1 MQSVFRVMKNNFNFL
16 YSWREY
22 MSGCWLMLGTLFF
35 FLLVAALRLYR
46 LDGPG
51 LWIDEIFTF
60 RLTAAGTLTEMLGD
74 VSWEKTNP
82 KAHYIVLWAWLKVFG
97 VSVWNGRVLS
107 VLAGVLGVISM
118 YFLGRRMFNRETGL
132 YAMALCAM
140 CYHHL
145 AVSQDMS
152 PYALAFLFSV
162 LSFLFFI
169 AVLQELRWR
178 HVAAYVLCS
187 ALLMHTHHFGLLVL
201 AAQGLLFALYCISMR
216 QELDRR
222 IYLRAALAAGLL
234 LLAFISLYSILT
246 GAAALRE
253 HWTMMSGS
261 YPRDSFS
268 YVIVSYIH
276 FFGSSFPLVVVVSV
290 AIAFGVLTTF
300 FSAAMTHRH
309 KFMVG
314 SLLLWIVLV
323 AGIPYLYSNLVLPV
337 MHYRNFTVGLP
348 ALLLLA
354 AWGLQQAGVK
364 YALLALLIQAA
375 SITENM
381 VFTKQHGTFSPDSM
395 HAAYQI
401 SYPKDRQYYKQLLQE
416 LLTYKEPVYIGDTP
430 EKELPFFEQVSGLPE
445 GSLAGMESLK
455 RHLRRK
461 IPQTFWITGNKEFDS
476 RSRMPL
482 HEIERSNGILDK
494 GYQRGQAVH
503 YKRAMAQQY
512 LPLCVEPPDA

>member
-1 MQSVFRVMKNNFNFL
+1 MIKNNFNFL
-16 YSWREY
+16 YSYREY
-22 MSGCWLMLGTLFF
+22 MSGRWFMLGAAFF
-35 FLLVAALRLYR
+35 VLLAAALRLYR

-51 LWIDEIFTF
+51 LWGDEVFTF
-60 RLTAAGTLTEMLGD
+60 RLATMDTLAEMLEE

-82 KAHYIVLWAWLKVFG
+82 RGHYIALWAWFKVFG
-97 VSVWNGRVLS
+97 VSVWGGRALS
-107 VLAGVLGVISM
+107 MLAGVLGVVSM

-145 AVSQDMS
+145 AVSQDAR
-152 PYALAFLFSV
+152 PYALVFLFSV

-187 ALLMHTHHFGLLVL
+187 ALLVHTHHFGLLVL
-201 AAQGLLFALYCISMR
+201 AAQGLLFVLYCISR
-216 QELDRR
+216 HQELDRR

-234 LLAFISLYSILT
+234 LLAFIPLYSILT

-253 HWTMMSGS
+253 HWKTVPNV
-261 YPRDSFS
+261 YPRDSLSF
-268 YVIVSYIH
+268 IINSYIH
-276 FFGSSFPLVVVVSV
+276 FFGSNFSLVAVISV
-290 AIAFGVLTTF
+290 ATAFAVLTTF

-309 KFMVG
+309 KFMVV
-314 SLLLWIVLV
+314 SLLLWVALV
-323 AGIPYLYSNLVLPV
+323 AGIPYLYSNLVLPM
-337 MHYRNFTVGLP
+337 MHYRYFTVGLP

-381 VFTKQHGTFSPDSM
+381 VFTKRHGTFSPDSM
-395 HAAYQI
+395 HSAYQV
-401 SYPKDRQYYKQLLQE
+401 SYPRDRQHRKQLLQE
-416 LLTYKEPVYIGDTP
+416 LATYEEPVYISDVP
-430 EKELPFFEQVSGLPE
+430 EQDFLFFEQVYGLPE
-445 GSLAGMESLK
+445 GSLAGAESLK
-455 RHLRRK
+455 WHLRRK
-461 IPQTFWITGNKEFDS
+461 ILQTFWIAGIRRNILSSRTPLRAIEFSNDI
-476 RSRMPL
+476 L
-482 HEIERSNGILDK
+482 HR

-503 YKRAMAQQY
+503 YRRVMAQQY

>member
-1 MQSVFRVMKNNFNFL
+1 MQSVFRAIKINFNFL
-16 YSWREY
+16 YSYREY
-22 MSGCWLMLGTLFF
+22 MSGRWLVLGAAFF
-35 FLLVAALRLYR
+35 VLLAAALRLYR

-51 LWIDEIFTF
+51 LWGDEVFTF
-60 RLTAAGTLTEMLGD
+60 RLATADTLAKMLEE
-74 VSWEKTNP
+74 VSWENTNP
-82 KAHYIVLWAWLKVFG
+82 RAHYIALWAWFKVFG
-97 VSVWNGRVLS
+97 MSVWGGRALS
-107 VLAGVLGVISM
+107 VLAGVLGVVSM

-132 YAMALCAM
+132 YAMALCTM

-145 AVSQDMS
+145 AVSQDAR
-152 PYALAFLFSV
+152 PYALVFLFSV

-169 AVLQELRWR
+169 AVLQKLRWR
-178 HVAAYVLCS
+178 HVAGYVLCS

-201 AAQGLLFALYCISMR
+201 AAQGLLFALYCISRR

-234 LLAFISLYSILT
+234 LLAFIPLYSILT

-253 HWTMMSGS
+253 HWTTVSGT

-268 YVIVSYIH
+268 FVIISYMH
-276 FFGSSFPLVVVVSV
+276 FFGSNFSLVAVISA

-309 KFMVG
+309 KFMVI
-314 SLLLWIVLV
+314 SLLLWIALV

-337 MHYRNFTVGLP
+337 MHYRYFTVGLP

-381 VFTKQHGTFSPDSM
+381 VFTKRHGTFSPDSM

-401 SYPKDRQYYKQLLQE
+401 SYPRDRRHHKQLLQE
-416 LLTYKEPVYIGDTP
+416 LLTYKELVYIGDTP
-430 EKELPFFEQVSGLPE
+430 ERELPFFEQVYGFAE
-445 GSLAGMESLK
+445 GSLAGEESLK
-455 RHLRRK
+455 RHLWLR
-461 IPQTFWITGNKEFDS
+461 IPQTFWITGIREFDRS
-476 RSRMPL
+476 SRMPL
-482 HEIERSNGILDK
+482 HEIERSNGILHK

>member
-1 MQSVFRVMKNNFNFL
+1 MIKINFNFL
-16 YSWREY
+16 YSYREY
-22 MSGCWLMLGTLFF
+22 MSGRWLMLGTAFF
-35 FLLVAALRLYR
+35 VLLAAALRLYR

-51 LWIDEIFTF
+51 LWGDEVFTF
-60 RLTAAGTLTEMLGD
+60 RLATADTLAKMLEE
-74 VSWEKTNP
+74 VSWENTNP
-82 KAHYIVLWAWLKVFG
+82 RAHYIALWAWFKVFG
-97 VSVWNGRVLS
+97 MSVWGGRALS
-107 VLAGVLGVISM
+107 VLAGVLGVVSM

-145 AVSQDMS
+145 AVSQDAR
-152 PYALAFLFSV
+152 PYALVFLFSV

-169 AVLQELRWR
+169 AVLQEPRWR
-178 HVAAYVLCS
+178 HVAGYVLCS

-201 AAQGLLFALYCISMR
+201 AAQGLLFALYCISRR

-234 LLAFISLYSILT
+234 LLAFLPLFSILT
-246 GAAALRE
+246 DAAALR
-253 HWTMMSGS
+253 TQTQGMPVLGK
-261 YPRDSFS
+261 DSFFW
-268 YVIVSYIH
+268 VIISYIH
-276 FFGSSFPLVVVVSV
+276 FFGSSFPLVAVVSV
-290 AIAFGVLTTF
+290 AIAFAVLTTF

-323 AGIPYLYSNLVLPV
+323 VGIAYLYSNLVLQV
-337 MHYRNFTVGLP
+337 MSYRYFTVGLP

-375 SITENM
+375 GITENM
-381 VFTKQHGTFSPDSM
+381 VFAKRHGTFSPDSM
-395 HAAYQI
+395 HSAYQI
-401 SYPKDRQYYKQLLQE
+401 SYPRDRQHYKQLLQE
-416 LLTYKEPVYIGDTP
+416 LPTYKEPVYIGDTP
-430 EKELPFFEQVSGLPE
+430 ERELPFFEQVSGFPE
-445 GSLAGMESLK
+445 GSLAGEESLK

-461 IPQTFWITGNKEFDS
+461 VPQTFWITGIKKDRFD
-476 RSRMPL
+476 RYSRMPL
-482 HEIERSNGILDK
+482 HEIERSNDILDK